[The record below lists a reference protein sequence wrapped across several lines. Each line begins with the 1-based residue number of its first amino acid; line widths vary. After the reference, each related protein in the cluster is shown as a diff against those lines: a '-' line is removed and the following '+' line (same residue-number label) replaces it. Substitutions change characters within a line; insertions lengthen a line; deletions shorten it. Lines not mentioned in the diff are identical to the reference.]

1 MIDSLRIGTR
11 LALGTSMMI
20 LMIFVIMAFEMR
32 ELGQLHARMAK
43 IATESQSRAADVR
56 QIYAGPISSANV
68 FLKALLKQSYNDGDH
83 ATLLDNHES
92 TNAAIKNLLSLDQSS
107 GTSDRIKRI
116 HGYLGQIRP
125 FQQKIIAM
133 IKQGDIKGATDVY
146 LSQVLPLVEPEG
158 DAVLDLQHYIDE
170 QIRVATLQSEKQYED
185 TRNLSI
191 VLGILTILIAIVA
204 AWLITRSI
212 TAPLKEAVRGME
224 DIAQGEGDLTRRMPV
239 RGDNELAQ
247 LANAFNNFVE
257 RIQLLVRKVNLSTTE
272 LVASAQ
278 SLTTNSEQ
286 MSESM
291 SRQQSGTT
299 QIAAAINEMTAT
311 VQEVAR
317 NAEEAASAAQS
328 AEVATKTGREVVST
342 TASAM
347 EGLAAEIQQAAN
359 VTESV
364 AADTTKISIVLK
376 VISEISDQTNLLAL
390 NAAIEAARAGEHGR
404 GFAVVAAEV
413 RNLAQR
419 TQASTEEIR
428 LVIDQL
434 QKGTRETVA
443 SMKESCTLAQSNVLQ
458 AQAADKALLQ
468 ISEAVAR
475 INDMNTHIAS
485 AAVQQTAVT
494 TEIDRN
500 VSDIHQIS
508 ERTSMGSQDA
518 LAASRALT
526 QLTEQLQ
533 GLVAQFKV

>member
-191 VLGILTILIAIVA
+191 VLGILTILFAIVA

-419 TQASTEEIR
+419 TQESTEEIR

-458 AQAADKALLQ
+458 AQAADKALQQ
-468 ISEAVAR
+468 ISEAVTR